1 MQQRPLMNIL
11 CQAIPICIFCT
22 HAVCDLCCSQPQAM
36 RSSAVASSGK
46 IVNYLEKQ
54 TIYLDYHYVLFI
66 VVIKL
71 IFIVLHVH
79 DVYDAVRDVT
89 FGCVLRKVSN
99 VRNKQIDTLSEQ
111 FIHKRCA

>member
-1 MQQRPLMNIL
+1 MQQRPLMNLL
-11 CQAIPICIFCT
+11 CQVIPICIFCT
-22 HAVCDLCCSQPQAM
+22 RAVCGLRCSQPQAM
-36 RSSAVASSGK
+36 QRSAVASSGK